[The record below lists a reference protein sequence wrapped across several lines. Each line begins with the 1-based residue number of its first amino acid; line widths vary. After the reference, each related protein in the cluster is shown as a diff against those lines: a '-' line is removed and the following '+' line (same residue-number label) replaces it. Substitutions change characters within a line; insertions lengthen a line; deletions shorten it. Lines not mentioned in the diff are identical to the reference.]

1 MYVFKTSGNLQLVI
15 TELVLEILGIM
26 TVLRLNFDDC
36 MLDYGVVI
44 FVPIS
49 SRLDY
54 IMLYLQDSGCNA
66 LHALNMKNGSIFM
79 AYKFFIIITWY
90 IFSGYVQCKQF
101 LHFEFCYTQLTPN
114 GT

>member
-79 AYKFFIIITWY
+79 AYKFFNNNNMVYFQWLC
-90 IFSGYVQCKQF
+90 SV
-101 LHFEFCYTQLTPN
+101 
-114 GT
+114 